1 MWMKGQTLEPP
12 RSDLSDPLRN
22 NSFKSLKTSEYES
35 KIYELS
41 NQVKILR
48 EKLIEME
55 QSKHSEVAVELPL
68 AQRNAEL
75 EKYVA
80 LLREDNDALRKE
92 NLLLR
97 DRIKSLE
104 GMIGKR
110 KHHNNENRD
119 KIELAS
125 VKSMRSLQYSPRGR
139 ASEV

>member
-1 MWMKGQTLEPP
+1 MSMKGQTLEPP
-12 RSDLSDPLRN
+12 RSDLSDPFRN

-55 QSKHSEVAVELPL
+55 QSKNSELAVDLPL

-75 EKYVA
+75 EKYVS

-110 KHHNNENRD
+110 KHHNN
-119 KIELAS
+119 
-125 VKSMRSLQYSPRGR
+125 
-139 ASEV
+139 